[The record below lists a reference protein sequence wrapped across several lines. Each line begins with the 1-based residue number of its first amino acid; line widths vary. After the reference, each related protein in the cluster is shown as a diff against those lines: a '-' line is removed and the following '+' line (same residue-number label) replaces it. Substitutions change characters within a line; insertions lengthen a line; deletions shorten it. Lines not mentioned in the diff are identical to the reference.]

1 MSRDDVCFHPSYQK
15 LLRLYGFDEPDTALT
30 YPCSGFVPYSPPTT
44 VSTDA
49 STTMTAVTAS
59 SPNTTN
65 ESTTSSTNTTGDVIT
80 EITQTS
86 QTITISNTTI
96 STPVNINTENVAP
109 IVAKT
114 ESSLDNNLE
123 IESEA
128 ASETRS
134 TTALQTSTNTPLPL
148 LDNTGAYANMITT
161 TTANEDPLTIANI
174 TKSLEMETAE
184 TVITNNR
191 NSMPMVMQQ
200 KNLSTTGST
209 ETLGTSTS
217 RTFTTSNPKITDTE
231 TSTTV
236 PPISTNFSTKIKQD
250 FSSRV
255 DERTTTINFDDFL
268 YKNNLTIKLG
278 TKVKFPQI
286 DTKTTIDKLFN
297 NTVDIFTGSDAFTE
311 EYFNFSTISYWSI
324 PDEISTVT
332 LPSVFNDSSETEI
345 NFNNFRSV
353 TPINSL
359 DTKLNFN
366 KTSTFYS
373 TVVNFIEN
381 TTQKIKDFINFDDRP
396 STTEPVIFTK
406 NMPTTSPNPLS
417 LKTNENSTTSKS
429 SSNSGTSTRTSM
441 HRLNEKNL
449 PNMNRGTAEEDMGFR
464 VLPKKSI
471 SENNEDSNMTSSAD
485 YILPTKPSS
494 YINVLSLRKSKLISS
509 KYDIQSAKSY
519 EKKVFKRS
527 VPSVETNNT
536 ANEYFGEKVNI
547 AGDNLKNTTQ
557 ISKTFLTNMVGYSP
571 SELMNG
577 FNVNGVPMSI
587 SLHADTV
594 NRFFSSISGQ
604 FTDPSELSNDL
615 RQSRSYDRKCSWI
628 TLFNYYFNS
637 KLNSQIC

>member
-49 STTMTAVTAS
+49 STTTTAVTAS
-59 SPNTTN
+59 SPNATN
-65 ESTTSSTNTTGDVIT
+65 ESTTSSTNTTSDVVT

-96 STPVNINTENVAP
+96 STPVNINTENAAP

-114 ESSLDNNLE
+114 ESSLDNNFE

-134 TTALQTSTNTPLPL
+134 TTALQTSSNTPVSL
-148 LDNTGAYANMITT
+148 LDNTGAHANMITVAT
-161 TTANEDPLTIANI
+161 VNGDPLMIPNI

-191 NSMPMVMQQ
+191 NSMPMVMPQ

-209 ETLGTSTS
+209 EALSTSTS
-217 RTFTTSNPKITDTE
+217 RTFTTSIPKITDKE
-231 TSTTV
+231 TTTTV
-236 PPISTNFSTKIKQD
+236 RPISMNFSTTIKQD
-250 FSSRV
+250 FSSQE
-255 DERTTTINFDDFL
+255 DERSTTINFDDFL

-297 NTVDIFTGSDAFTE
+297 NTVDIFTGPDAFTE
-311 EYFNFSTISYWSI
+311 EYFNFSTINYWNIS
-324 PDEISTVT
+324 DEISTVT

-353 TPINSL
+353 TPIDSL

-373 TVVNFIEN
+373 TLVNFIEN

-396 STTEPVIFTK
+396 STTESVTFTK
-406 NMPTTSPNPLS
+406 TVPTTSSNPLS
-417 LKTNENSTTSKS
+417 LKTNENSTTFKN

-441 HRLNEKNL
+441 QRLNEKNL
-449 PNMNRGTAEEDMGFR
+449 PNMNKRTAEEDMGFR

-471 SENNEDSNMTSSAD
+471 SENNEDSNMASSVD
-485 YILPTKPSS
+485 YILPTKPPS
-494 YINVLSLRKSKLISS
+494 YFNVLSLRKSKLISS

-527 VPSVETNNT
+527 VPLVETNNT
-536 ANEYFGEKVNI
+536 TNEYFGEKLDI

-557 ISKTFLTNMVGYSP
+557 ISKTFLANMVGYNP

-577 FNVNGVPMSI
+577 VNVNGVPMSI

-594 NRFFSSISGQ
+594 DRFFSSISGQ
-604 FTDPSELSNDL
+604 FTDPSKLSNDF
-615 RQSRSYDRKCSWI
+615 RQSRSYSGKCSWI
-628 TLFNYYFNS
+628 ILYIFTVL
-637 KLNSQIC
+637 I